1 MYYFA
6 YFVILPYLKQMC
18 YNFSVIF
25 ALWSEVG
32 IHMMIPEIL
41 VIDDDA
47 MTLETM
53 RSYLED
59 IARVHT
65 VNGGRQALEYLHQH
79 RVDIILL
86 DVEMPLMDGY
96 ATLEQLRK
104 LEECINVPVILC
116 TGRQDRN
123 TIFNFT
129 VMGVDGYML
138 KPVNKDLLV
147 CKVKEICEVKE
158 HSANKSTVL
167 MIDDDMTYLKQLN
180 YMLQDRYNVVMI
192 NSAKLALNYL
202 SKHKPDIILLDY
214 QMPLYNGANL
224 MNMIQK
230 SNKIPIPVI
239 LLSGALNR
247 KALEECYPYNPAAYL
262 VKPVTKDVLIDN
274 IETVLHE
281 GDS

>member
-1 MYYFA
+1 
-6 YFVILPYLKQMC
+6 
-18 YNFSVIF
+18 
-25 ALWSEVG
+25 
-32 IHMMIPEIL
+32 MMIPNIL
-41 VIDDDA
+41 VIDDDVQV
-47 MTLETM
+47 LETM
-53 RSYLED
+53 RSYLEE
-59 IARVHT
+59 IGRVHT
-65 VNGGRQALEYLHQH
+65 VNGGRQALEFLHQH

-86 DVEMPLMDGY
+86 DVEMPIMDGY

-116 TGRQDRN
+116 TGRQDKQ
-123 TIFNFT
+123 TIVNFT
-129 VMGVDGYML
+129 IMGVDGYIL
-138 KPVNKDLLV
+138 KPVNKDILLN
-147 CKVKEICEVKE
+147 KIREICVAKE
-158 HSANKSTVL
+158 KTANKSTVL

-202 SKHKPDIILLDY
+202 SKNKPDIILLDY

-247 KALEECYPYNPAAYL
+247 RALEECYPYNPSAYL
-262 VKPVTKDVLIDN
+262 VKPVSKDVLIEN
-274 IETVLHE
+274 IENILNK
-281 GDS
+281 GDN